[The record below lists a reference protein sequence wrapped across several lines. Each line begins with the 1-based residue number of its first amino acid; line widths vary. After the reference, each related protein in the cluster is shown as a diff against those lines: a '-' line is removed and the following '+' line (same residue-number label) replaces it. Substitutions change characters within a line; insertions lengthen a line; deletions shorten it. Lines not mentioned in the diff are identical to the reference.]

1 MWDNGQL
8 NVNMLASVFSLH
20 KGATPLLLSLPHVG
34 TTIPEELK
42 SHYSERALAVEDT
55 DWHLDRL
62 YDFAKAMGASII
74 VPRISRYVI
83 DLNRPPD
90 DVPMYPGASNTEL
103 CPTRFFSGDSLY
115 VEGAVPNV
123 SEVNRRRA
131 AYWQPYHD
139 ALRAEL
145 ERVRTQFGY
154 ALLWDGHSIRSEIP
168 WLFDGKLP
176 DLNLGTAS
184 GMSCADSLRGALVRE
199 LQRNPKFTHAADGR
213 FKGGYI
219 TRNYG
224 RPAQSIHAVQMEM
237 CQSLYMQESLP
248 FELLDDKA
256 AQVRPL
262 LRQLLEVM
270 LGWKPR

>member
-1 MWDNGQL
+1 MSE
-8 NVNMLASVFSLH
+8 AVFALH
-20 KGATPLLLSLPHVG
+20 RGSSPLVLSLPHVG
-34 TTIPEELK
+34 TTIPDALGAQ
-42 SHYSERALAVEDT
+42 YTERALQVEDT
-55 DWHLDRL
+55 DWHLERL
-62 YDFAKAMGASII
+62 YDFAKALGVSLI

-90 DVPMYPGASNTEL
+90 DTPMYPGAANTEL
-103 CPTRFFSGDSLY
+103 CPTRFFNGDSLY
-115 VEGAVPNV
+115 VDGVTPDATAIK
-123 SEVNRRRA
+123 RRQA
-131 AYWQPYHD
+131 TYWQPYHD

-145 ERVRTQFGY
+145 ERVRAQFGY

-184 GMSCADSLRGALVRE
+184 GTSCADSLLGLLANE
-199 LQRNPKFTHAADGR
+199 LQRTPQFTHAVDGR

-224 RPAQSIHAVQMEM
+224 RPADNIHAVQMEM

-248 FELLDDKA
+248 FDYLNDKA
-256 AQVRPL
+256 VQVQAL
-262 LRQLLEVM
+262 LQRLLEIV
-270 LGWKPR
+270 LAWRPQ

>member
-1 MWDNGQL
+1 MSDAVL
-8 NVNMLASVFSLH
+8 SLH
-20 KGATPLLLSLPHVG
+20 RGSTPLVLSLPHIG
-34 TTIPEELK
+34 TNIPVELT
-42 SHYSERALAVEDT
+42 SHYTERARQVEDT
-55 DWHLDRL
+55 DRHLELL
-62 YDFAKAMGASII
+62 YDFSTALCASII

-90 DVPMYPGASNTEL
+90 DTPMYPGASNTEL
-103 CPTRFFSGDSLY
+103 CPTRFFNGDSLY
-115 VEGAVPNV
+115 VDGAQPDA
-123 SEVNRRRA
+123 SEINRRRA

-145 ERVRTQFGY
+145 ARVRAQFGY

-184 GMSCADSLRGALVRE
+184 GTSCADSLRSALVNE
-199 LQRNPKFTHAADGR
+199 LQSNPQFTYAADGR

-224 RPAQSIHAVQMEM
+224 QPAGNIHAVQMEM

-248 FELLDDKA
+248 FAYLKDRAL
-256 AQVRPL
+256 QVQPL
-262 LRQLLEVM
+262 LQRLLEIM
-270 LGWKPR
+270 LAWKPQ

>member
-1 MWDNGQL
+1 MSE
-8 NVNMLASVFSLH
+8 SVFSLRR
-20 KGATPLLLSLPHVG
+20 GTTPLVLSLPHVG
-34 TTIPEELK
+34 ATVSDDIK
-42 SHYSERALAVEDT
+42 SHYTQRALQVEDT
-55 DWHLDRL
+55 DWHLERL
-62 YDFAKAMGASII
+62 YDFAKSLSASVI

-90 DVPMYPGASNTEL
+90 DAPMYPGASNTEL
-103 CPTRFFSGDSLY
+103 CPTRFFNGDSLY
-115 VEGAVPNV
+115 VDGAAPDA

-131 AYWQPYHD
+131 CYWQPYHD

-145 ERVRTQFGY
+145 DRLRAQFGY

-168 WLFDGKLP
+168 WLFKGKLP

-184 GMSCADSLRGALVRE
+184 GTSCAASLRAQLVTE
-199 LQRNPKFTHAADGR
+199 LQRNPQFTQAVDGR

-224 RPAQSIHAVQMEM
+224 RPGDNIHAVQMEM

-248 FELLDDKA
+248 FDYLDDRA
-256 AQVRPL
+256 AHVQPL
-262 LRQLLEVM
+262 LRRLLEIT
-270 LGWKPR
+270 LAWKP